1 VATMTDVV
9 VELTHV
15 RREYQTGEVPTVALA
30 DITLT
35 VKRGEFVA
43 IVGPSGSGKSTLM
56 NLIGCLD
63 RPSAGTVKISGK
75 DIASLDDNELTAL
88 RSKAIGFVFQ
98 QFQLLPLTS
107 AVENVATPLLYQ
119 GLRPREAHRRAAAM
133 LTRLGL
139 GERLD
144 FDRGRLSGGQ
154 QQRVAISRALVTN
167 PDLVLADEPTGAL
180 DTASG
185 HQVMDVFKEMNAE
198 GRTIVLITHDLEVA
212 AAANRRVYIRDGLI
226 ERDEAD
232 SLAGAR

>member
-1 VATMTDVV
+1 MATMTDVV

>member
-1 VATMTDVV
+1 MNDYV
-9 VELTHV
+9 VELTDV
-15 RREYQTGEVPTVALA
+15 RREYQTGDVPTVALA
-30 DITLT
+30 GVSLK
-35 VKRGEFVA
+35 VQRGEFVA

-63 RPSAGTVKISGK
+63 RPSAGSVKVSGK
-75 DIASLDDNELTAL
+75 DISALNDNELTAL
-88 RSKAIGFVFQ
+88 RSRAIGFVFQ

-107 AVENVATPLLYQ
+107 AVENVAAPLLYQ
-119 GLRPREAHRRAAAM
+119 GLRPREAHKRAAAM

-180 DTASG
+180 DTSSG
-185 HQVMDVFKEMNAE
+185 AAVMDVFREMNAE
-198 GRTIVLITHDLEVA
+198 GRTIVLITHDLDVA
-212 AAANRRVYIRDGLI
+212 ATAKRRVYIRDGLI

-232 SLAGAR
+232 SMGRARAR

>member
-1 VATMTDVV
+1 MADLV
-9 VELTHV
+9 VELTNV

-30 DITLT
+30 GVSLK
-35 VKRGEFVA
+35 VERGEFVA

-63 RPSAGTVKISGK
+63 RPTAGSVKISGK
-75 DIASLDDNELTAL
+75 YISTLDDNELTAL

-107 AVENVATPLLYQ
+107 AVDNVATPLLYQ
-119 GLRPREAHRRAAAM
+119 GLRPAEARRRAAAM
-133 LTRLGL
+133 LSRLGL
-139 GERLD
+139 GDRLD

-180 DTASG
+180 DTSSG
-185 HQVMDVFKEMNAE
+185 AAVMDVFKEMNAE

-212 AAANRRVYIRDGLI
+212 AAANRRIYIRDGLI

>member
-1 VATMTDVV
+1 MSDLV
-9 VELTHV
+9 VELNNV
-15 RREYQTGEVPTVALA
+15 RREYKVGDMITVALA
-30 DITLT
+30 GVSLQ
-35 VKRGEFVA
+35 VRRGEFVA

-63 RPSAGTVKISGK
+63 RPSAGSVKIAGK
-75 DIASLDDNELTAL
+75 DIAEMNDNQLTAL

-107 AVENVATPLLYQ
+107 AVDNVASPLLYQ
-119 GLRPREAHRRAAAM
+119 GLRPRDARRRAADM

-144 FDRGRLSGGQ
+144 FDRSRLSGGQ
-154 QQRVAISRALVTN
+154 QQRVAIARALVTN

-180 DTASG
+180 DTQSG
-185 HQVMDVFKEMNAE
+185 KQVMDIFQEMNRE
-198 GRTIVLITHDLEVA
+198 GRTIVLITHDLDVA

-226 ERDEAD
+226 ERDEVG
-232 SLAGAR
+232 AGIRGSR

>member
-1 VATMTDVV
+1 MTDLV
-9 VELTHV
+9 VELTDV
-15 RREYQTGEVPTVALA
+15 RREYQTGEVATVALA
-30 DITLT
+30 GVSLK
-35 VKRGEFVA
+35 VHRGEFVA

-63 RPSAGTVKISGK
+63 RPSAGVVKIAGK
-75 DIASLDDNELTAL
+75 DISSLDDNELTAL

-107 AVENVATPLLYQ
+107 AVDNVATPLLYQ
-119 GLRPREAHRRAAAM
+119 GLKPREANKRASAM

-139 GERLD
+139 GERLN

-180 DTASG
+180 DTTSG
-185 HQVMDVFKEMNAE
+185 KQVMEVFKEMNAE
-198 GRTIVLITHDLEVA
+198 GRTIVLITHDLDVA
-212 AAANRRVYIRDGLI
+212 AAAKRRIYIRDGLI
-226 ERDEAD
+226 ERDDAD
-232 SLAGAR
+232 ALAGAR

>member
-1 VATMTDVV
+1 MTDRV
-9 VELTHV
+9 VELSHV
-15 RREYQTGEVPTVALA
+15 RREYQTGDVPTVALA
-30 DITLT
+30 DVSLE
-35 VKRGEFVA
+35 VRRGEFVA

-63 RPSAGTVKISGK
+63 RPSAGTVKIAGN
-75 DIASLDDNELTAL
+75 DISALDDNQLTAV

-107 AVENVATPLLYQ
+107 AVDNVAAPLLYQ
-119 GLRPREAHRRAAAM
+119 GLRPREAQKRAAAM

-139 GERLD
+139 GDRLD

-180 DTASG
+180 DTSSG
-185 HQVMDVFKEMNAE
+185 AAVMELFKEMNAE
-198 GRTIVLITHDLEVA
+198 GRTIVLITHDLDVA
-212 AAANRRVYIRDGLI
+212 AAAKRRIYIRDGLI
-226 ERDEAD
+226 ERDEVG
-232 SLAGAR
+232 SMAGAQ

>member
-1 VATMTDVV
+1 MTDLV
-9 VELTHV
+9 VELTKV
-15 RREYQTGEVPTVALA
+15 RREYQTGEIPTVALA
-30 DITLT
+30 GVSLE
-35 VKRGEFVA
+35 VRRGEFVA

-63 RPSAGTVKISGK
+63 RPTAGTVKISGR
-75 DIASLDDNELTAL
+75 DISTLDDNELTAL

-119 GLRPREAHRRAAAM
+119 GLRPKEAHRRAAAM
-133 LTRLGL
+133 LTRLGR

-198 GRTIVLITHDLEVA
+198 GRTIVLITHDPEVA

-226 ERDEAD
+226 ERDDANAM
-232 SLAGAR
+232 AGVR